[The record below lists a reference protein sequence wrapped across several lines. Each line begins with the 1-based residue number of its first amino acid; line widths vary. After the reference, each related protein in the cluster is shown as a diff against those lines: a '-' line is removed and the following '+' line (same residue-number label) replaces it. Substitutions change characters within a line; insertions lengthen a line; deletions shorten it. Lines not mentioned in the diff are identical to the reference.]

1 MQAFG
6 SVVGIARHAENIG
19 QQLEALTCEGGPAV
33 LESNEVHASLVNMR
47 AFDEYL
53 SDTAKG
59 RGLKG
64 RDDYCGVGS
73 SKYYS
78 EAGFSKYDVQQSVFG
93 TFFKRR

>member
-1 MQAFG
+1 MLAKLTDHTQYTG
-6 SVVGIARHAENIG
+6 HHRH
-19 QQLEALTCEGGPAV
+19 
-33 LESNEVHASLVNMR
+33 R
-47 AFDEYL
+47 FD
-53 SDTAKG
+53 AMGRG